1 MSHENEK
8 KPVGVDVLVNNTG
21 TQVLR
26 AGDEMNPAYQLASA
40 VTSNCGRQVGSSQYL
55 QSIAGV
61 QATRGEV
68 L

>member
-26 AGDEMNPAYQLASA
+26 AGGEMNPAYQLA
-40 VTSNCGRQVGSSQYL
+40 
-55 QSIAGV
+55 
-61 QATRGEV
+61 
-68 L
+68 